1 MKTEKFDGRLT
12 APLSE
17 FLSQKVAEGV
27 ARGRQPEGRRGSL
40 PVSALD
46 AADALADVRFSSVT
60 VVLSSEVPTPS
71 GEFVSGE
78 RYARAS
84 HAEAQ

>member
-17 FLSQKVAEGV
+17 FLSQKVAQGV
-27 ARGRQPEGRRGSL
+27 ERGRRPEGRRDSL

-46 AADALADVRFSSVT
+46 AADVLADHAAQADPNQF
-60 VVLSSEVPTPS
+60 
-71 GEFVSGE
+71 
-78 RYARAS
+78 AA
-84 HAEAQ
+84 HAEGYC